1 MGTAQPSGSGAGAG
15 DSEFEQPKPPSALEL
30 KAAGQRKPIKKK
42 RERTGS
48 DGKQLDDVARLEAKA
63 AAVEAKAAA
72 AKEELAAAKE
82 KRSSDAL
89 EEYKNSEAVKRRKEA
104 SKKDWQVVKKRG
116 EARSQARAERDVQVE
131 LEAMPDLTNEEEENI
146 NLFKVSID
154 YLDPEL
160 SQEQADKYEAMSKD
174 EAAAVIS
181 QEVKKVVLKYAN
193 RV

>member
-1 MGTAQPSGSGAGAG
+1 MGTAQPSGNGAGG
-15 DSEFEQPKPPSALEL
+15 DSEFEPAKPPSALEL
-30 KAAGQRKPIKKK
+30 QEVAAQKKRLPKKKK
-42 RERTGS
+42 RERTDS
-48 DGKQLDDVARLEAKA
+48 DGKQLDDVARLE
-63 AAVEAKAAA
+63 
-72 AKEELAAAKE
+72 AAKE

-89 EEYKNSEAVKRRKEA
+89 EEYKNSEAVKLRRKEA
-104 SKKDWQVVKKRG
+104 SKRDWQVVKKRSD
-116 EARSQARAERDVQVE
+116 ARNQDRAERDVQDE

-181 QEVKKVVLKYAN
+181 QEVKKVVLKDAS